1 MVQLKGLSIEDG
13 TDVYEMLQEIPGEEN
28 GFLNP
33 VNGKPYEEYKRWLA
47 DSAASSNA
55 TELEDGWKVP
65 TSTFWLFCDGKP
77 VGMGR
82 IRHFLTDRL
91 REEGGQVG
99 YSIRPGERNKGYG
112 SLLLKGL
119 VLEAQKLNIPKML
132 LTIRNGNEASLKAA
146 LKNGGVIER
155 ISDMRHYLWVDCS
168 NASTET

>member
-1 MVQLKGLSIEDG
+1 MIQLKGLSSQDG

-28 GFLNP
+28 GFLNS
-33 VNGKPYEEYKRWLA
+33 VNGKSYEEYKRWLA

-55 TELEDGWKVP
+55 TKLEDGWKVP

-77 VGMGR
+77 VGIGR

-99 YSIRPGERNKGYG
+99 YAIRPGERNKGYG

-119 VLEAQKLNIPKML
+119 VLEAQKRKIPKML
-132 LTIRNGNEASLKAA
+132 LTIRNGNEASLKVA
-146 LKNGGVIER
+146 LKNGGVVER
-155 ISDMRHYLWVDCS
+155 IGEMRHYVWIDCL
-168 NASTET
+168 NPSTEA